1 VSLASLLDRDR
12 NRAAWWL
19 YLGFLG
25 LGVAFLGYSFLGTFV
40 FGVFIYYASRPV
52 FRRVRS
58 RLNRDG
64 LSAGVTL
71 LGFVVPVLLIVGY
84 VLVAGLRD
92 VASLSGVGPD
102 GYAQLLSPF
111 VNVETLGEGQ
121 RDALATLL
129 NRPGQL
135 QSLPLDRLRSLLTS
149 GLAVLGS
156 AMNVLVHVSLA
167 FGLAYFLLRDGESV
181 AEWFRRNVA
190 PPDSAGH
197 AYARAVDDDL
207 ETVFFGNVVFVF
219 TMALLAAAVYYGFNL
234 VAPSAL
240 GIPFPILLA
249 LLTGITSLIPL
260 VVSKVVYVPLVVY
273 LGAIAVRTG
282 GVALVFPVGLL
293 VVSFLLL
300 DILPQTFL
308 QPYISGRQIHTGI
321 MMFAYLLGPLLFGWY
336 GFFLLPILF
345 VLMLEAVRIVLPELV
360 HGEAVTPAVEMGDS
374 VGTTPRTDV
383 DAVPDESV
391 ASDDGTTT
399 GDGDASRDASG
410 DGPSE
415 RSE

>member
-1 VSLASLLDRDR
+1 MGRGREPDGNRTVGRGGADPARTVSLASLLDRDR

-19 YLGFLG
+19 YIGFLG

-40 FGVFIYYASRPV
+40 FGVFVYYASRPV
-52 FRRVRS
+52 FGRVRS
-58 RLNRDG
+58 RLGRDG
-64 LSAGVTL
+64 ASAAVTL

-84 VLVAGLRD
+84 VLAAGLRD

-102 GYAQLLSPF
+102 EYVQLLSPF
-111 VNVETLGEGQ
+111 VNVEALGEGQ

-129 NRPGQL
+129 NQPGRL
-135 QSLPLDRLRSLLTS
+135 RSLPFDRLRSLLTS

-156 AMNVLVHVSLA
+156 AINALVHVTLA
-167 FGLAYFLLRDGESV
+167 FGLAFFLLRDGDSV

-197 AYARAVDDDL
+197 AYAKAVDDDL

-219 TMALLAAAVYYGFNL
+219 TMAVLAAVIYYGFNL
-234 VAPSAL
+234 VAPDPL
-240 GIPFPILLA
+240 GIPFPVLLA

-260 VVSKVVYVPLVVY
+260 VVSKLVYVPLVIY
-273 LGAIAVRTG
+273 LGTVAFRTG

-293 VVSFLLL
+293 VVSFLVL

-336 GFFLLPILF
+336 GFFLLPLF
-345 VLMLEAVRIVLPELV
+345 AVLVLQAVRIVLTDLL
-360 HGEAVTPAVEMGDS
+360 HGDRLTSA
-374 VGTTPRTDV
+374 V
-383 DAVPDESV
+383 DAAPSLGGDPPGESTG
-391 ASDDGTTT
+391 ADG
-399 GDGDASRDASG
+399 G
-410 DGPSE
+410 E
-415 RSE
+415 